1 MDTLTMARPAE
12 AEAKTRIARLAS
24 SCSYEISARDF
35 AGLDLAR
42 PALPPGTMV
51 AIIWTPRDSDDERVA
66 MARALTD
73 AGYRPF
79 PHIGARHF
87 ESDAALDRLLG
98 RLADEAGVTRAF
110 VIGGDC
116 QRRGPLSSGYDALA
130 TGHFARHRF
139 REIGLPGYPEGHP
152 RIAAP
157 VLVGDM
163 KAKLAL
169 VRAAGMKPLVLTQF
183 AFHAEPIADWLG
195 DVRRDEP
202 DLPIRIGLAGPATV
216 RTLLRYAALCGVEA
230 SRRGRKTLGSSL
242 IKLLGE
248 TGPDPVIRAL
258 AERPEALEAGPTDLH
273 IFPFGGLAKS
283 AKWVNALAD
292 GKFAMAARGAG
303 LKFTG

>member
-1 MDTLTMARPAE
+1 MAA
-12 AEAKTRIARLAS
+12 

-35 AGLDLAR
+35 AGLELACPLIPR
-42 PALPPGTMV
+42 GTMV

-66 MARALTD
+66 MARALAD
-73 AGYRPF
+73 AGYQPI
-79 PHIGARHF
+79 PHIGARNF
-87 ESDAALDRLLG
+87 ASDETLERLLG

-116 QRRGPLSSGYDALA
+116 EQRGPLSSGYDAIV
-130 TGHFARHRF
+130 TGHFARHGF

-152 RIAAP
+152 RIARP
-157 VLVGDM
+157 VLAQDM

-169 VRAAGMKPLVLTQF
+169 VRDAGMKPLILTQF
-183 AFHAEPIADWLG
+183 AFHAEPIADWL
-195 DVRRDEP
+195 REIRLDEP

-230 SRRGRKTLGSSL
+230 SRRGRKTFGSSL

-248 TGPDPVIRAL
+248 SGPDPVIRAL
-258 AERPEALEAGPTDLH
+258 AEMPDTLNGGPTYLH

-292 GKFAMAARGAG
+292 GKFDMASRGTG
-303 LKFTG
+303 LKIAG